1 MILLK
6 SANPNRLLIR
16 GIVTMA
22 VGGTVII
29 VPGLSIKMVMQLL
42 GILLLAD
49 GVVAFLIDYFTSKEK
64 KAYLILPRGTSNL
77 IIGTILIVFP
87 SLLLNVF
94 VFVMGFLLL
103 LAGASQLLN
112 QLGTIG
118 KQNFSWP
125 MAIISFISLA
135 AGIVLISRPFESAK
149 VVLILFGAV
158 MLVYGL
164 GEFIWSFK
172 IRKLQ
177 QQQQGTENPG
187 VVDVEYEEVKETGER
202 F

>member
-22 VGGTVII
+22 VGGTVIV

-135 AGIVLISRPFESAK
+135 AGVVLISCPFESAK

-177 QQQQGTENPG
+177 QQQGAENPG
-187 VVDVEYEEVKETGER
+187 VVDVEYEEVKE
-202 F
+202 